1 MQTTR
6 LLSLG
11 TAVPPYIA
19 SQAEV
24 VAQAAEVF
32 RDKPAL
38 FERLRPAFDNAGIAQ
53 RHLVRPPAWIAQP
66 RDWAEMNAVF
76 LPEALQLL
84 EQTCAATL
92 EPAGVAAEEVDVL
105 VTACSTGFTT
115 PSLDARLLERVGF
128 RRDVERLPLVGLGC
142 AGGVLGLARAAS
154 LARARPGAKVLFLTV
169 ELCSLTFRSRDKSSE
184 NVIAAVLFGDGAAGA
199 LLCCEAG
206 GDTEGVRIGPAGEHT
221 WPDSLDVMGW
231 RIEPDGLGVFFSQ
244 SIPQRA
250 RVDLPPL
257 VDAFLGQHG
266 LARSDID
273 GYAPHPGGAKV
284 LQGMREGFA
293 LEAADLAASAA
304 VLRDYG
310 NMSAPTALFVL
321 QRQLASGAQGRQL
334 MMAMGPGFTA
344 AYLLIEDA
352 GRWAP

>member
-1 MQTTR
+1 LLKTR

-11 TAVPPYIA
+11 TAAPPYVA

-24 VAQAAEVF
+24 VAQAGEVF
-32 RDKPAL
+32 RDHPAL

-66 RDWAEMNAVF
+66 RDWAEMHAIF
-76 LPEALQLL
+76 LPEALGLL
-84 EQTCAATL
+84 QQAAEATL
-92 EPAGVAAEEVDVL
+92 APAGIAPDEVDIL

-115 PSLDARLLERVGF
+115 PSLDARLMEQVGF
-128 RRDVERLPLVGLGC
+128 RRDVERVPLVGLGC
-142 AGGVLGLARAAS
+142 AGGVLGLARAAT

-184 NVIAAVLFGDGAAGA
+184 NIIAAVLFGDGAAGA
-199 LLCCEAG
+199 LLCCE
-206 GDTEGVRIGPAGEHT
+206 GDGTEGVRIGAVGEHT

-257 VDAFLGQHG
+257 VDAFLARQG
-266 LARSDID
+266 LTRADIA

-284 LQGMREGFA
+284 LQGIRDGFG
-293 LEAADLAASAA
+293 LGDKDLAAAAA

-321 QRQLASGAQGRQL
+321 QRQLRDGATGRQL
-334 MMAMGPGFTA
+334 VMAMGPGFTA
-344 AYLLIEDA
+344 AYLLVEVA
-352 GRWAP
+352 GEWRQ